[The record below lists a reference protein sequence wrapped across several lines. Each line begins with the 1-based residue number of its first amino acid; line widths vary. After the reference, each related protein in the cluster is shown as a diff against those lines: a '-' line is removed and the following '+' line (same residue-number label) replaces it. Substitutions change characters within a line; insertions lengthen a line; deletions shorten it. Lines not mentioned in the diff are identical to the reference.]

1 MAIAK
6 MKKLTLLAGHQEK
19 SSVLRSMQEMQS
31 VEMIP
36 LSEVLEEE
44 LVEQFSFSDKQE
56 ETAELTERLQDIEH
70 SLSYIRQYV
79 PEPGLIKKLKSK
91 REVLSLD
98 ELEEHVNS
106 LDVDEL
112 IGKIQKKEQ
121 AFIQINEQKKELQE
135 EESFL
140 RKWRDLAFL
149 PEEVKDF
156 QMLHV
161 AIGSLD
167 GEHLPQLTDELKE
180 QGTVYYEEI
189 YHTTDDVALLV
200 IFPKEEKDTFDRIA
214 SRTSFRELDYPYNEL
229 PEDALYENLNK
240 QKNLREKEQEMKQ
253 EMKDWKQEVKDLKL
267 AEEYFY
273 NIHAREHA
281 QELMMNSSHLFLASG
296 WIEEEKVSSF
306 TTHLYED
313 VGEDSVAILTDDIR
327 LSEYDDV
334 PIVLKNNKIVQPF
347 EMITEMFSYPKYGEK
362 DPTPFLYPF
371 FMIFF
376 GMMSADA
383 GYGLLLFGA
392 TLAALKLFNFED
404 GMGRMLQFLHQLSYP
419 TIAFGLFFGSFFGS
433 ALPFGVYSLEQ
444 DMIEIIV
451 LAIILGVIQ
460 LLVALILNGVIKIQ
474 QQEKASAY
482 IDGFAWMMILI
493 GLILLVVGEMA
504 LNNSL
509 ISQIGIV
516 LALINVVG
524 ILIASTVASKNKAL
538 GFGLGLYNL
547 YGVTGYVGDIV
558 SYTRL
563 MALAVASANIGM
575 AFNLI
580 VSLLPIY
587 ARFTIGIVIFIA
599 LHALNIGLTFLGA
612 YVHTIRLQYVE
623 FFGKFYE
630 GGGKPL
636 KPLKTLEKH
645 IFLKE
650 RQ

>member
-6 MKKLTLLAGHQEK
+6 MKKLTLLAGQQEK
-19 SSVLRSMQEMQS
+19 GAVLRSMQEMQS

-44 LVEQFSFSDKQE
+44 LVEQFSFSDEQQ

-79 PEPGLIKKLKSK
+79 PEPGMIEKLKSK
-91 REVLSLD
+91 RDVLSLD
-98 ELEEHVNS
+98 ELENHVSTVEMDN
-106 LDVDEL
+106 L
-112 IGKIQKKEQ
+112 IGKIQEKEQ
-121 AFIQINEQKKELQE
+121 EFIRINEEQKELQE

-149 PEEVKDF
+149 PKEVSHFQIMHVTVGTVDEEQV
-156 QMLHV
+156 
-161 AIGSLD
+161 
-167 GEHLPQLTDELKE
+167 PQLTDELKE

-200 IFPKEEKDTFDRIA
+200 VLPKEEKEAFEEIA
-214 SRTSFRELDYPYNEL
+214 SRTSFRELNYSYDIL

-240 QKNLREKEQEMKQ
+240 QKALREAEKEMKE
-253 EMKDWKQEVKDLKL
+253 EMKNWKQEVKDLKL

-273 NIHAREHA
+273 NIHARENA
-281 QELMMNSSHLFLASG
+281 KELMMNSSHLFLISG

-306 TTHLYED
+306 TAHLYED
-313 VGEDSVAILTDDIR
+313 VGEDSVVILTDDIR

-334 PIVLKNNKIVQPF
+334 PIVLKNNALVRPF
-347 EMITEMFSYPKYGEK
+347 EMVTEMFSYPKYGEK

-371 FMIFF
+371 FMVFF
-376 GMMSADA
+376 GMMGADA
-383 GYGLLLFGA
+383 GYGLLLFAA

-404 GMGRMLQFLHQLSYP
+404 GMGRMLQFLHQLSYT
-419 TIAFGLFFGSFFGS
+419 TIAFGLFFGSFFGA

-460 LLVALILNGVIKIQ
+460 LLVALVLNGVIKIQ

-493 GLILLVVGEMA
+493 GLILLVVGEMVV
-504 LNNSL
+504 NSSL

-524 ILIASTVASKNKAL
+524 ILIASTIASENKAL

-563 MALAVASANIGM
+563 MALAVASANIAM

-587 ARFTIGIVIFIA
+587 ARFTIGIVIFVA

-636 KPLKTLEKH
+636 EPLKTLEKH

-650 RQ
+650 KQ